1 MVELL
6 ELHGKKT
13 KTLPH
18 HSNLEVYD
26 KDNIKEHER
35 LSAEDQRM
43 FRSGLGLALYIAQDR
58 PDIQQSLKTLSTYM
72 AGGTKLA
79 YTALRH
85 LGSYLQ
91 GTQNAGVLLTQLKRF
106 GVTSDHWDFPEWS
119 NREDRKVYNL
129 EVFTDA
135 NWAGCK
141 VSRKATTSYMVF
153 LNGSLLVSSCK
164 LQSSIALSSAESE
177 LYASCSGIAE
187 MLHVGSLLRFLVG
200 ANEVQM
206 TAFSDSSAARA
217 IMQRAGQGK
226 LKHIHIRNLWIQ
238 DLVREKI
245 VRLLRVPTAIN
256 PADLNTKKLSQ
267 ERRKKLMSLIPMG
280 NQNGIEIETIET
292 IPREVTQKT
301 IQKILRVFLAGS
313 TCVLQGRTSFAVPGD
328 MTVNDIITIRNLVTL
343 ALTLLIVYLTYAL
356 RVQRH
361 RLQFTEE
368 LYRELS
374 RKLRDYDQSSS
385 SSTSTSKESGPFVS
399 GLARRPQRTRQRV
412 TPGDATRLGLRP
424 PRAPGL
430 LAELGEQFVDLQG
443 IWANVNPIRYEGG
456 LAQIFPLSLSLPFR
470 GRNGERTYEAT
481 IQEQQQREEAV
492 PEEPEEPSPEET
504 LSQPGTGPRFDVFTQ
519 AGQSQEDGPGDTEE
533 GDEGPRRRV
542 HQEASHGAANPDE
555 GEDDLPHRE
564 GQQDLQHVFRN
575 VTSFFGHH
583 EEEEEDQLHLGGEV
597 RRVQQRRPEDPQED
611 LGQGHHGHGG
621 ENHDSGPEELTW
633 SSSEQAEFGWEQ
645 EGNFISEREQARR
658 N

>member
-1 MVELL
+1 MIHVDDVLVASGIEDWTWFSEMVRKQLTMNAEGPFEYGSNNTFYYLKKKVVLARQGIFVQPNPSYIKKMVELL

-26 KDNIKEHER
+26 KGNIKEHER
-35 LSAEDQRM
+35 LNAEDQRM

-91 GTQNAGVLLTQLKRF
+91 GTQDAGVLLTQLKRF

-119 NREDRKVYNL
+119 NREDRKNYNL

-141 VSRKATTSYMVF
+141 VSRKSTTSYMVF

-187 MLHVGSLLRFLVG
+187 MLHVGSRLKFLVG

-206 TAFSDSSAARA
+206 TAFSDSSAARG

-226 LKHIHIRNLWIQ
+226 LKHIHILWIQ

-256 PADLNTKKLSQ
+256 PADLNTKKLAQ
-267 ERRKKLMSLIPMG
+267 ERRKKLMSLMPMG
-280 NQNGIEIETIET
+280 NQNGVEIETIET

-301 IQKILRVFLAGS
+301 IQKILRVILAGS
-313 TCVLQGRTSFAVPGD
+313 TCFLQGCTNLTVQSGE
-328 MTVNDIITIRNLVTL
+328 MTVNDIITIRNLVIL
-343 ALTLLIVYLTYAL
+343 ALTLVILYQTNN
-356 RVQRH
+356 
-361 RLQFTEE
+361 EE
-368 LYRELS
+368 LERIVPSRPEVFSWYREQLLLIGEGVETQLTIAARELS
-374 RKLRDYDQSSS
+374 HFINTTLDEAMNRRGRVFNGDMMGRLFTLRNEMTAAIEDCQTPEGYRRSILFAKRLQRLEREEIQRGADAAAAGHPDEEEAEAARQEFIRQH
-385 SSTSTSKESGPFVS
+385 TSGEE
-399 GLARRPQRTRQRV
+399 R
-412 TPGDATRLGLRP
+412 
-424 PRAPGL
+424 
-430 LAELGEQFVDLQG
+430 ELGNQDDNNALLQYLPPEADAIDDDVTMEYVDVDD
-443 IWANVNPIRYEGG
+443 INVIEIGDT
-456 LAQIFPLSLSLPFR
+456 R
-470 GRNGERTYEAT
+470 GNDSRQTAR
-481 IQEQQQREEAV
+481 EQQAV
-492 PEEPEEPSPEET
+492 IH
-504 LSQPGTGPRFDVFTQ
+504 LS
-519 AGQSQEDGPGDTEE
+519 DG
-533 GDEGPRRRV
+533 
-542 HQEASHGAANPDE
+542 
-555 GEDDLPHRE
+555 
-564 GQQDLQHVFRN
+564 
-575 VTSFFGHH
+575 
-583 EEEEEDQLHLGGEV
+583 EEEEH
-597 RRVQQRRPEDPQED
+597 EDPRNESND
-611 LGQGHHGHGG
+611 
-621 ENHDSGPEELTW
+621 ENQQPEEGELR
-633 SSSEQAEFGWEQ
+633 AM
-645 EGNFISEREQARR
+645 ERHF
-658 N
+658 NL

>member
-1 MVELL
+1 MIHVDDVLVASGIEDWTWFSEMVRKQLTMNAEGPFEYGSNNTFYYLKKKVVLARQGIFVQPNPSYIKKMVELL

-26 KDNIKEHER
+26 KGNIKERER
-35 LSAEDQRM
+35 LNAEDQRM

-91 GTQNAGVLLTQLKRF
+91 GTQDAGVLLTQLKRF

-119 NREDRKVYNL
+119 NREDRKNYNL

-141 VSRKATTSYMVF
+141 VSRKSTTSYMVF

-187 MLHVGSLLRFLVG
+187 MLHVGSRLKFLVG

-206 TAFSDSSAARA
+206 TAFSDSSAARG

-226 LKHIHIRNLWIQ
+226 LKHIHILWTQ

-256 PADLNTKKLSQ
+256 PADLNTKKLAQ
-267 ERRKKLMSLIPMG
+267 ERRKKLMSLMPMG
-280 NQNGIEIETIET
+280 NQNGVEIETIET

-301 IQKILRVFLAGS
+301 IQKILRVILAGS
-313 TCVLQGRTSFAVPGD
+313 TCFLQGCTNLTVQSGE
-328 MTVNDIITIRNLVTL
+328 MTVNDIITIRNLVIL
-343 ALTLLIVYLTYAL
+343 ALTLVILYQTNN
-356 RVQRH
+356 
-361 RLQFTEE
+361 EE
-368 LYRELS
+368 LERIVPSRPEVFSWYREQLLLIGEGVETQLTIAARELS
-374 RKLRDYDQSSS
+374 HFINTILDEAMNRRGRVFNGDMMGRLFTLRNEMTAAIEDCQTPEGYRRSILFAKRLQRLEREEIQRGADAAAAGHPDEEEAEAARQEFIRQH
-385 SSTSTSKESGPFVS
+385 TSGEE
-399 GLARRPQRTRQRV
+399 R
-412 TPGDATRLGLRP
+412 
-424 PRAPGL
+424 
-430 LAELGEQFVDLQG
+430 ELGNQDDNNALLQYLPPEADAIDDDVTMEYVDVDD
-443 IWANVNPIRYEGG
+443 INVIEIGDT
-456 LAQIFPLSLSLPFR
+456 R
-470 GRNGERTYEAT
+470 GNDSRQTAR
-481 IQEQQQREEAV
+481 EQQAV
-492 PEEPEEPSPEET
+492 IH
-504 LSQPGTGPRFDVFTQ
+504 LS
-519 AGQSQEDGPGDTEE
+519 DG
-533 GDEGPRRRV
+533 
-542 HQEASHGAANPDE
+542 
-555 GEDDLPHRE
+555 
-564 GQQDLQHVFRN
+564 
-575 VTSFFGHH
+575 
-583 EEEEEDQLHLGGEV
+583 EEEEH
-597 RRVQQRRPEDPQED
+597 EDPRNESND
-611 LGQGHHGHGG
+611 
-621 ENHDSGPEELTW
+621 ENQQPEEGELR
-633 SSSEQAEFGWEQ
+633 AM
-645 EGNFISEREQARR
+645 ERHF
-658 N
+658 NL